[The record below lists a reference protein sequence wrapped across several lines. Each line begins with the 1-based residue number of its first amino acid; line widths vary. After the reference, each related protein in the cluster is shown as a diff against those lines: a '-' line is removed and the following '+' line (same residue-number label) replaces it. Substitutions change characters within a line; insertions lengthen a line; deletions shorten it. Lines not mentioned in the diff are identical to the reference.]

1 MTKPDYDCSRVVEIE
16 NEPRHHLVIANEFVR
31 AFAVEIAPG
40 ARTLCHRHPSD
51 YLLYVALGS
60 EIISAAR
67 DEKPKRLNYRDG
79 ECEMSA
85 AGLIHVVENLGD
97 TPFRN
102 VVVEL
107 LPKAGA
113 LPRGGDPQKISGAI
127 VSRKVLDDARAAI
140 FEIEIE
146 PGAEVA
152 VSGPAVVASPYG
164 NELILRDIAVQH
176 DSICDLAWLASGTQ
190 TCLVGSRTDVLR
202 AVVFQI
208 GMTDDHQG

>member
-16 NEPRHHLVIANEFVR
+16 DEPRHHLVIANDFVR

-40 ARTLCHRHPSD
+40 ERTLCHRHPNH

-67 DEKPKRLNYRDG
+67 DEKPKQLNYRDG

-97 TPFRN
+97 APFRN

-107 LPKAGA
+107 LPRAGA
-113 LPRGGDPQKISGAI
+113 QRRVVIRRALPATSKLERFLTTRGQRS
-127 VSRKVLDDARAAI
+127 SRLN
-140 FEIEIE
+140 
-146 PGAEVA
+146 
-152 VSGPAVVASPYG
+152 SSPAQRSRFP
-164 NELILRDIAVQH
+164 VQP
-176 DSICDLAWLASGTQ
+176 SWRVPTEMS
-190 TCLVGSRTDVLR
+190 
-202 AVVFQI
+202 
-208 GMTDDHQG
+208 

>member
-40 ARTLCHRHPSD
+40 ERTLCHRHPND

-60 EIISAAR
+60 SIISAAR

-113 LPRGGDPQKISGAI
+113 LRRGENPETVTCDVEVKK
-127 VSRKVLDDARAAI
+127 VFDNSREAI
-140 FEIEIE
+140 FEIVVG

-152 VSGPAVVASPYG
+152 DSRTAVVA
-164 NELILRDIAVQH
+164 
-176 DSICDLAWLASGTQ
+176 
-190 TCLVGSRTDVLR
+190 
-202 AVVFQI
+202 
-208 GMTDDHQG
+208 

>member
-16 NEPRHHLVIANEFVR
+16 NEPRHHLVIANQFVR
-31 AFAVEIAPG
+31 AFAVEIAPRE
-40 ARTLCHRHPSD
+40 RTLCHRHPND

-79 ECEMSA
+79 ECEMSP
-85 AGLIHVVENLGD
+85 AGLIHIVENLGD
-97 TPFRN
+97 APFRN

-113 LPRGGDPQKISGAI
+113 LPRGSDPQKIAGAI
-127 VSRKVLDDARAAI
+127 VSRRVFDDSRAAI
-140 FEIEIE
+140 FEIEVE
-146 PGAEVA
+146 PGARLA

-164 NELILRDIAVQH
+164 IELTLPDIEVKH
-176 DSICDLAWLASGTQ
+176 DSICDLAWIAAGRQ
-190 TCLVGSRTDVLR
+190 TCLVGSRKDLLR

-208 GMTDDHQG
+208 GSTEDH